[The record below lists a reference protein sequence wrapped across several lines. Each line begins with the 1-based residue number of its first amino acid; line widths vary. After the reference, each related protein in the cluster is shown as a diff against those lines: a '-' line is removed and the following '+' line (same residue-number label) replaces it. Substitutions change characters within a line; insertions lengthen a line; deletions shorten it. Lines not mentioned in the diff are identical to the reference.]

1 MFLDKRRPPTDESKK
16 KHECGAESERER
28 GTAGCGRESED
39 SAVVRH
45 LTFAER
51 HLVVYLGFIP
61 SGRVGPQGLGVYVFV
76 LVLAVK
82 GRGE

>member
-1 MFLDKRRPPTDESKK
+1 MFLDKKKTTKAKKTRVRRR
-16 KHECGAESERER
+16 ERER
-28 GTAGCGRESED
+28 GAAGCGRESED

-51 HLVVYLGFIP
+51 HFVVYLGFIP